1 MPGEASGAAF
11 PADRLR
17 VPTRRPADP
26 EGGTCG
32 GEKLL
37 PRTEQGTRLVQL
49 FLSYAEEDRERA
61 DEIAERLSGLG
72 FDIYNWRAP
81 ATRGGRFMQDIENA
95 IKSADAFL
103 TLLSPSFLASGWCR
117 REAEL
122 AIQRED
128 DLKQSGRAA
137 VFVHV
142 LQIAG
147 TPPEDLGFLRSYDR
161 VDLTVP
167 ARADAEVSNLADRL
181 RSAGPVPSGNGDA
194 SPDDG
199 QTPVPL
205 FRNRENELEQVRRGL
220 GNASGPHFW
229 LVIAPPQ
236 LGKSWFLDEVSRNN
250 AQAEPRWVTKK
261 LDLRQHTDV
270 RGNAL
275 QLLGRLFGG
284 DVEKENTE
292 HAMVRHIT
300 RQLTDSPARP
310 HLCMLDSAELLDA
323 ETADT
328 LRAFLSRIYRNVQQ
342 SGVEDARLGL
352 IVASRRDDQWR
363 GVLPPPRISPLP
375 LTEFKENVAWQLL
388 DDLAKAMRR
397 NHSAEYLTL
406 NARRVHQ
413 LTEGLP
419 ALLVQCLQWIRRER
433 WVEMERLEEQPLFE
447 DIARSYIQGA
457 LLTGDSLLPWLEGDD
472 EHALECL
479 GAAFRLLAPYRLFT
493 QSHLRHYYT
502 HDAGF
507 SSALETMGWSVED
520 LWRVIS
526 GTALLARPLNEPWQ
540 EIYKAI
546 RKLFYRFYYRSEAQ
560 RAASHLE
567 ACEFVASWAAGQSG
581 KEQVIGLVECLWHQ
595 AAALRLD
602 NPASMVQ
609 ELVTSAQQRSRDL
622 RPSAAYTL
630 AELRNYAAERMS
642 ADEELQET
650 VSDIPGLFTRLVQL
664 VVEPPSQG
672 LPE

>member
-1 MPGEASGAAF
+1 
-11 PADRLR
+11 
-17 VPTRRPADP
+17 
-26 EGGTCG
+26 
-32 GEKLL
+32 
-37 PRTEQGTRLVQL
+37 VQL
-49 FLSYAEEDRERA
+49 FLSYAKEDRERA
-61 DEIAERLSGLG
+61 DEVADRLSDLG
-72 FDIYNWRAP
+72 FAIYNWRDP
-81 ATRGGRFMQDIENA
+81 STRGGRFIQDIENA

-103 TLLSPSFLASGWCR
+103 TLLSPSFLASEWCR

-122 AIQRED
+122 AIQREG
-128 DLKQSGRAA
+128 DLRQQDRHA

-142 LQIAG
+142 LQIAD
-147 TPPEDLGFLRSYDR
+147 TPPEDRGFLRSYDQ
-161 VDLTVP
+161 VDLTIP
-167 ARADAEVSNLADRL
+167 AEVDAEISNLAERL
-181 RSAGPVPSGNGDA
+181 ESAGPVRSPSGDA
-194 SPDDG
+194 SPDDDG
-199 QTPVPL
+199 LPVPL

-220 GNASGPHFW
+220 SNAAGPHFW

-236 LGKSWFLDEVSRNN
+236 LGKTWFLNEVSKNN
-250 AQAEPRWVTKK
+250 AEAEPRWVTKK

-284 DVEKENTE
+284 GVQKEHTE
-292 HAMVRHIT
+292 PAMIRHIT
-300 RQLTDSPARP
+300 RQLSDSPARP

-328 LRAFLSRIYRNVQQ
+328 LRAFLSRIYHNVQE
-342 SGVEDARLGL
+342 SGVENARLGL

-388 DDLAKAMRR
+388 VDLAKAMDRKY
-397 NHSAEYLTL
+397 SAEYLTL
-406 NARRVHQ
+406 NAQRVHR

-419 ALLVQCLQWIRRER
+419 ALLVQCLQWIGKER
-433 WVEMERLEEQPLFE
+433 WVEMERLEGQALFE
-447 DIARSYIQGA
+447 EIARSYIQEG

-472 EHALECL
+472 KHALECL

-502 HDAGF
+502 HDPGF
-507 SSALETMGWSVED
+507 SSALESMGWSVED
-520 LWRVIS
+520 LWRAIS

-546 RKLFYRFYYRSEAQ
+546 RKLFYRFYYRSDEE

-567 ACEFVASWAAGQSG
+567 ACEFVAGWAAGQSG

-602 NPASMVQ
+602 NPTSMAQ
-609 ELVTSAQQRSRDL
+609 ELATSAQRLSLAL
-622 RPSAAYTL
+622 RPSAAYTV
-630 AELRNYAAERMS
+630 AELRNYAVERMS
-642 ADEELQET
+642 VDEELQET
-650 VSDIPGLFTRLVQL
+650 VSNVAGLFSRLVQL

-672 LPE
+672 LSE

>member
-1 MPGEASGAAF
+1 
-11 PADRLR
+11 
-17 VPTRRPADP
+17 
-26 EGGTCG
+26 
-32 GEKLL
+32 
-37 PRTEQGTRLVQL
+37 VQL

-61 DEIAERLSGLG
+61 DEIAGRLSDLG
-72 FDIYNWRAP
+72 FGIYNWRDP
-81 ATRGGRFMQDIENA
+81 STRGGRFIRDIEKA

-103 TLLSPSFLASGWCR
+103 TLLSPSFLASEWCR

-122 AIQRED
+122 AIQREG
-128 DLKQSGRAA
+128 DLRQQGREA

-142 LQIAG
+142 LQIAD

-161 VDLTVP
+161 VDLTIP
-167 ARADAEVSNLADRL
+167 AGADAELPNLAERL
-181 RSAGPVPSGNGDA
+181 QSAGPVPSPNGDA
-194 SPDDG
+194 SPDDDR
-199 QTPVPL
+199 PLVPL

-220 GNASGPHFW
+220 SNAAGPHFW

-236 LGKSWFLDEVSRNN
+236 LGKSWFLNEVSKNN
-250 AQAEPRWVTKK
+250 AAAEPRWVTKK

-284 DVEKENTE
+284 DVQKEHTE
-292 HAMVRHIT
+292 PAMIRHIT
-300 RQLTDSPARP
+300 RQLSDSPAQP

-328 LRAFLSRIYRNVQQ
+328 LRSFLSRIYRNVQE
-342 SGVEDARLGL
+342 SGVENARLGL

-397 NHSAEYLTL
+397 NYAAEYLTL
-406 NARRVHQ
+406 NAQRVHR

-419 ALLVQCLQWIRRER
+419 ALLVQCLQWIGNER
-433 WVEMERLEEQPLFE
+433 WVEMERLEGQALFE
-447 DIARSYIQGA
+447 EIARSYIQDG
-457 LLTGDSLLPWLEGDD
+457 LLTGDSLLPWLKGDD
-472 EHALECL
+472 KHALECL
-479 GAAFRLLAPYRLFT
+479 AAAFRLLAPYRLFT

-502 HDAGF
+502 HDADF
-507 SSALETMGWSVED
+507 RSALEGMGWSVED
-520 LWRVIS
+520 LWRAIS
-526 GTALLARPLNEPWQ
+526 GTALLARPLSEPWQ

-546 RKLFYRFYYRSEAQ
+546 RKLFYRFYYRTDAE

-567 ACEFVASWAAGQSG
+567 ACEFVAGWAAGQSG
-581 KEQVIGLVECLWHQ
+581 KEKIIGLVECLWHQ
-595 AAALRLD
+595 AAALRLA
-602 NPASMVQ
+602 NPTSMEQ
-609 ELVTSAQQRSRDL
+609 ALAMSAQRLSLDL
-622 RPSAAYTL
+622 QPSAAYTL
-630 AELRNYAAERMS
+630 PELRNYAAERMS
-642 ADEELQET
+642 VDEELQET
-650 VSDIPGLFTRLVQL
+650 VSNVAGLFSRLVQL

>member
-1 MPGEASGAAF
+1 
-11 PADRLR
+11 
-17 VPTRRPADP
+17 
-26 EGGTCG
+26 
-32 GEKLL
+32 
-37 PRTEQGTRLVQL
+37 VQL

-61 DEIAERLSGLG
+61 DEIAGRLSDLG
-72 FDIYNWRAP
+72 FSIYNWRDP
-81 ATRGGRFMQDIENA
+81 STRGGRFIRDIEKA

-103 TLLSPSFLASGWCR
+103 TLLSPSFLASEWCR

-122 AIQRED
+122 AIQREG
-128 DLKQSGRAA
+128 DLRQQGREA

-142 LQIAG
+142 LEIAD

-161 VDLTVP
+161 VDLTIP
-167 ARADAEVSNLADRL
+167 AGADAELPNLAERL
-181 RSAGPVPSGNGDA
+181 QSAGPVPSPNGDA
-194 SPDDG
+194 SPDDDR
-199 QTPVPL
+199 PLVPL

-220 GNASGPHFW
+220 SNAAGPHFW

-236 LGKSWFLDEVSRNN
+236 LGKTWFLNEVSKNN
-250 AQAEPRWVTKK
+250 AAAEPRWVTKK

-284 DVEKENTE
+284 DVQKEHTE
-292 HAMVRHIT
+292 PAMIRHIT
-300 RQLTDSPARP
+300 RQLSDSPARP
-310 HLCMLDSAELLDA
+310 HLCMLDGAELLDA

-328 LRAFLSRIYRNVQQ
+328 LRSFLSRIYRNVQE
-342 SGVEDARLGL
+342 SGVENARLGL

-397 NHSAEYLTL
+397 NYAAEYLTL
-406 NARRVHQ
+406 NAQRVHR

-419 ALLVQCLQWIRRER
+419 ALLVQCLQWIGKER
-433 WVEMERLEEQPLFE
+433 WVEMERLEGQALFE
-447 DIARSYIQGA
+447 EIARSYIQDG

-472 EHALECL
+472 KHALECL
-479 GAAFRLLAPYRLFT
+479 AAAFRLLAPYRLFT

-502 HDAGF
+502 HDADF
-507 SSALETMGWSVED
+507 RSALGGMGWSVED
-520 LWRVIS
+520 LWRAIS

-546 RKLFYRFYYRSEAQ
+546 RKLFYRFYYRTDAE

-567 ACEFVASWAAGQSG
+567 ACEFVAGWAAGQSG
-581 KEQVIGLVECLWHQ
+581 KEKIIGLVECLWHQ
-595 AAALRLD
+595 AAALRLA
-602 NPASMVQ
+602 NPTSMEQ
-609 ELVTSAQQRSRDL
+609 KLAMSAQRLSLDL

-630 AELRNYAAERMS
+630 PELRNYAAERMS
-642 ADEELQET
+642 VDEELQET
-650 VSDIPGLFTRLVQL
+650 VSNVAGLFSRLVQL